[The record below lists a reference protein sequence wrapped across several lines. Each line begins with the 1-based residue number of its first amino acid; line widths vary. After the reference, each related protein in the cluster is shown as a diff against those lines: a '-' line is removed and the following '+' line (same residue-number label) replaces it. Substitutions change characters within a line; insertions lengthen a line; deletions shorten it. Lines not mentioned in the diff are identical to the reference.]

1 MPIALPATVDSKPV
15 ITLDDGTEILDLT
28 QQSLDI
34 KQDQPMINFVLVND
48 ETAMRVD
55 AISQIALSSVIHT
68 EKMLKFNDISNPF
81 IIDVGDILFVPD
93 LVYANINMRGGSGRD
108 RQKFDLRE
116 QYIDPE
122 KISKLDPTLGK
133 FDQRNKPKKA
143 DPSKTTP
150 PLPPNFA
157 NIGEKEIEIK
167 GGKIY
172 FGPNVSKDRNECE
185 EPLTKSEFLAKLI
198 KNRINK

>member
-1 MPIALPATVDSKPV
+1 MGS
-15 ITLDDGTEILDLT
+15 
-28 QQSLDI
+28 
-34 KQDQPMINFVLVND
+34 
-48 ETAMRVD
+48 TA
-55 AISQIALSSVIHT
+55 QT

-81 IIDVGDILFVPD
+81 TIDTGDLLFVPD
-93 LVYANINMRGGSGRD
+93 PIYANINMKFGTAAEK
-108 RQKFDLRE
+108 QKFDIRN

-133 FDQRNKPKKA
+133 FDNRNKPKKA

-157 NIGEKEIEIK
+157 NFGDKEIEIK

-172 FGPNVSKDRNECE
+172 FGSAVSKNSNEVNA
-185 EPLTKSEFLAKLI
+185 PLSKTEFLSKLL
-198 KNRINK
+198 KNNQKSNS